1 MPIASDENLMKELED
16 QKSKYKESL
25 QRIERQNI
33 YIAKLNE
40 KLNKAPV

>member
-1 MPIASDENLMKELED
+1 MPIANDENLMKELEE
-16 QKSKYKESL
+16 QKNKYKESL

-33 YIAKLNE
+33 YISKLNE